1 MNGSLNPFR
10 FFRLCRDLQDVYLVC
25 SSKLKICSTS
35 AWSRGNQERGA
46 AFQAI
51 DNLGPVAWLALLSRF
66 SAGFHPSLDQI
77 NKRPSVVEGCRVELV
92 LSFLGDGLLTQCF
105 CPKGR
110 ALAFRSAMPSLG
122 PWSEENL
129 VLGAAPVQDR
139 HGEPV
144 GLAAQAA
151 ATRGS
156 RPFGLSPPLRGIEA
170 HVDSPPTASTKGKRN
185 CQC

>member
-1 MNGSLNPFR
+1 MVRPAFSVFRWLSSLIGS
-10 FFRLCRDLQDVYLVC
+10 
-25 SSKLKICSTS
+25 
-35 AWSRGNQERGA
+35 NQKG
-46 AFQAI
+46 
-51 DNLGPVAWLALLSRF
+51 
-66 SAGFHPSLDQI
+66 
-77 NKRPSVVEGCRVELV
+77 PSVVEGCRVELE
-92 LSFLGDGLLTQCF
+92 LSFLGDGRF
-105 CPKGR
+105 H
-110 ALAFRSAMPSLG
+110 SAMPSLG

-129 VLGAAPVQDR
+129 VLGPAPVQDH
-139 HGEPV
+139 HGESV

>member
-51 DNLGPVAWLALLSRF
+51 DNLGPVAWLGLLSRF

-77 NKRPSVVEGCRVELV
+77 KKVRQSLRAAELNWSFLSWVTGVFIQQCPPSVHGLKKTLCWGQLPFKIIMVSLWVWQRKRPPR
-92 LSFLGDGLLTQCF
+92 GD
-105 CPKGR
+105 R
-110 ALAFRSAMPSLG
+110 
-122 PWSEENL
+122 
-129 VLGAAPVQDR
+129 
-139 HGEPV
+139 
-144 GLAAQAA
+144 
-151 ATRGS
+151 
-156 RPFGLSPPLRGIEA
+156 GLS
-170 HVDSPPTASTKGKRN
+170 DSPRL
-185 CQC
+185 